1 MNKWTIKKKAEEN
14 NELETKLVERLNYT
28 FNSIA
33 NNTKESKYLLQ
44 DEIIDI
50 IKKATNTALQN
61 FINVH
66 GNNAEQLPFYYITFF
81 GKALGKTAAG
91 YATSIMDVKKFKTEE
106 EAQAEIDK
114 ILKAFTS
121 GNSKGFQINYC
132 ANKEDIN
139 KIKIF

>member
-1 MNKWTIKKKAEEN
+1 MAKWTIKKKAEDN
-14 NELETKLVERLNYT
+14 NLEAKLAERLSYI
-28 FNSIA
+28 FSDIA

-61 FINVH
+61 LINVY
-66 GNNAEQLPFYYITFF
+66 GNDAEQFPFYYITFF
-81 GKALGKTAAG
+81 GQALGKTAAG
-91 YATSIMDVKKFKTEE
+91 YATSIMDVKKFKTEQ

-132 ANKEDIN
+132 ANKEDLS